1 MSTPEASPGASPCAG
16 GPPEGSPPQPG
27 AGESPEQILLGYDP
41 FARAALQP
49 FGFSR
54 QAQLSLLSLSENATY
69 RIDDPRDGRTA
80 VLRVHRTGYHQPG
93 AVASEL
99 AWLQALRRDEG
110 LRTPAVYRAPDG
122 RDVVDVTIGPVTRQT
137 VLFEWLPGTEP
148 PEDQLAEKFE
158 LLGGICARMHRHS
171 RRWARPPA
179 FVRFC
184 WDFDCCVGTRPA
196 GGGGRTASGW
206 AREELQ
212 TLGRAAALIRE
223 RLRRFGT
230 GPDRFGL
237 IHADMRLAN
246 LLVNGP
252 DIQVIDFDDCGF
264 GWFLFDIGASL
275 SFIEHDPRV
284 PALCDAWL
292 RGYRACCRCRTTTRR
307 RSPPS
312 CCCGGCSSWPGSA
325 RTGSRTRPASWER
338 TSPAA
343 PASWP
348 SGICSPPRRLP
359 TSKPP
364 TSKPQNSKA
373 HQPDHQARSLSPGQ

>member
-1 MSTPEASPGASPCAG
+1 MSAAESPEAGARQGGPGGAGAAESVSAPEASAPEASA
-16 GPPEGSPPQPG
+16 PEAST
-27 AGESPEQILLGYDP
+27 AESPEQILLGYDP

-49 FGFSR
+49 FGFSG
-54 QAQLSLLSLSENATY
+54 QARLSLLSLSENATY
-69 RIDDPRDGRTA
+69 RVDDPRDGRIA
-80 VLRVHRTGYHQPG
+80 VLRVHRTGYHEAG

-110 LRTPAVYRAPDG
+110 LLTPAVFRAPDG
-122 RDVVDVTIGPVTRQT
+122 RDVVDVAIGPVTRQT

-171 RRWARPPA
+171 GRWARPA
-179 FVRFC
+179 GFVRFT
-184 WDFDCCVGTRPA
+184 WDFDCCVGASARW
-196 GGGGRTASGW
+196 GRWQDGIGVGK
-206 AREELQ
+206 EELQ
-212 TLGRAAALIRE
+212 TLGRAAALISQ
-223 RLRRFGT
+223 RLRRFGA

-246 LLVNGP
+246 LLVSGP

-292 RGYRACCRCRTTTRR
+292 RGYRGVLPLPAEDAAEIPTFVLLRR
-307 RSPPS
+307 LQLVAWVGSHRFAD
-312 CCCGGCSSWPGSA
+312 SA
-325 RTGSRTRPASWER
+325 RELGADFTSGACELAER
-338 TSPAA
+338 YLLTTS
-343 PASWP
+343 
-348 SGICSPPRRLP
+348 
-359 TSKPP
+359 
-364 TSKPQNSKA
+364 
-373 HQPDHQARSLSPGQ
+373 